1 MHLHHDSGG
10 QSSSLL
16 RLCPGSRR
24 LPRSPASSGRSAYGR
39 VASISRCVILLI
51 IPSHKPLEDS
61 KPTKLCLYSLEYRR
75 GQNLIFQLLWH
86 DECMPLLPCH
96 QLSVEHQTYHQG
108 QSSRKSTLLISPPSF
123 PIESLR
129 SALPL
134 SGSMGG
140 TSVATS
146 QGLHSLYPVM
156 TTELS
161 KPRQVRSPDLHC
173 LFNITARLE
182 MSDG

>member
-10 QSSSLL
+10 QSQSLL
-16 RLCPGSRR
+16 RLCPGSPR
-24 LPRSPASSGRSAYGR
+24 LPRSPASNGRSAYGR
-39 VASISRCVILLI
+39 VTSISRCVILLI
-51 IPSHKPLEDS
+51 IHSHKPLEDS

-75 GQNLIFQLLWH
+75 GQNLMFQLLWH
-86 DECMPLLPCH
+86 DECIPLLPYH
-96 QLSVEHQTYHQG
+96 QLSMEHKTYHR
-108 QSSRKSTLLISPPSF
+108 SRKSTLLISPPSF

-129 SALPL
+129 SALSL
-134 SGSMGG
+134 SGSMRG

-182 MSDG
+182 MSDC